1 LFADIA
7 RLVAGTA
14 RRAHTS
20 NVPALAASIAF
31 HALLSLAPLLLLVLT
46 AASSVL
52 GSQEARARLME
63 AIEALGDPA
72 IVPTLR
78 VTTEMIMDARGNVL
92 ANAVGI
98 LIMIHFASAVF
109 HELGEALNRIWDVPP
124 RTGLS
129 GLLLPRLIA
138 LVLVPAAVAAG
149 MLVMAISFMN
159 ALAAPIL
166 SELVPPDAPAWTLG
180 RNLGPFLLMT
190 GLLGLL
196 YRYGPRTSVRWSD
209 VRVGAALTALA
220 FTAGNTVL
228 ATLLRRNLL
237 ASLYGAAGAVVLL
250 LLWIFYSAHLLLIGA
265 CFTREYAERFGS
277 RIPGGT
283 RG

>member
-14 RRAHTS
+14 RRTHTS
-20 NVPALAASIAF
+20 NVPALAAIIAF

-129 GLLLPRLIA
+129 GLLVPRLIA

-149 MLVMAISFMN
+149 MLVMAISFVN

-180 RNLGPFLLMT
+180 RTLGPFLLMT

-277 RIPGGT
+277 RI
-283 RG
+283 RR